1 MVKIRH
7 MANTFRKVYKKTG
20 NSGSSSDYQLVGNIG
35 VNGVELDIMKGA
47 TSSSAGEIG
56 LVPKPSAGSSER
68 YLSANGTFKE
78 IDGYSQLKTDVG
90 DLSWLNT
97 TTKKDLVAAIN
108 DVEGRGMMFQAWNGT
123 NVDATSWTNIMAFS
137 LSPGNYLIM
146 WTCQVSSIQSSN
158 AIYGT
163 RIRWTQKN
171 VGSQQQIHLN
181 NHISNQMQSTC
192 QYTWVELAEEQTIY
206 IDFYHNIA
214 NQSPF
219 VHFKQAFVF
228 PLTGKMLES
237 TI

>member
-1 MVKIRH
+1 

-78 IDGYSQLKTDVG
+78 IDGYSQLKADVG

-97 TTKKDLVAAIN
+97 PTKKDLVAAIN
-108 DVEGRGMMFQAWNGT
+108 DVEGRGMMFQAWDGT
-123 NVDATSWTNIMAFS
+123 NINPFSWQNIMAFK
-137 LSPGNYLIM
+137 LPAGHYLVM
-146 WTCQVSSIQSSN
+146 WSCSMGQVESN
-158 AIYGT
+158 SAIYGT
-163 RIRWTQKN
+163 RIRYN
-171 VGSQQQIHLN
+171 HPEEGSQSSIKLE
-181 NHISNQMQSTC
+181 NHISNQAQSSSHF
-192 QYTWVELAEEQTIY
+192 TWLALGEEQTIY
-206 IDFYHNIA
+206 IDFYHNIQ
-214 NQSPF
+214 NKYPF